1 MQLCMECAVELL
13 STPDDDREKRLTRED
28 WVLAALQVLLK
39 EGIEAVQITALAQA
53 LNVTRGSFYWH
64 FKST

>member
-1 MQLCMECAVELL
+1 MELL

-53 LNVTRGSFYWH
+53 LNVTS
-64 FKST
+64 KV